1 MFKENFKGRSVR
13 NQQKIEAI
21 SLDELNLKNINIIK
35 IDTQGYNYEILQGAK
50 KTLNESFPVLIIEAW
65 NFDIYKQNFNI
76 GDQISI
82 LKKMGYVLLD
92 IENSHSWRVSN
103 NYNLNNAKRIF
114 VGCEM
119 IFIKEDLLLKI

>member
-1 MFKENFKGRSVR
+1 M
-13 NQQKIEAI
+13 
-21 SLDELNLKNINIIK
+21 
-35 IDTQGYNYEILQGAK
+35 
-50 KTLNESFPVLIIEAW
+50 IIEAW

-103 NYNLNNAKRIF
+103 NYNLNNA
-114 VGCEM
+114 
-119 IFIKEDLLLKI
+119 